1 MESRGFLWAWRFVR
15 MNKNK
20 TRLIFLVEHLAGL
33 AKRDHTYCEDSW
45 YSCPKAEGGCAND
58 NYAGIKVLLQ
68 NIINEVINTNE

>member
-58 NYAGIKVLLQ
+58 NYKNDECNCGD
-68 NIINEVINTNE
+68 